1 MVAIDEVAH
10 EYEADGGGDVEEETL
25 RVHANGERPSSS
37 AKPDCGKTELVMVK
51 CE

>member
-1 MVAIDEVAH
+1 MH
-10 EYEADGGGDVEEETL
+10 MRPMVEEMLRRETL

-37 AKPDCGKTELVMVK
+37 AKPDWGKTELVMVK